1 MRRTDS
7 ERQQRLQELRES
19 LDQRGFFQEGEEG
32 RSFAARVRDEMTWID
47 EERILGSWGEKGA
60 HIRYDKKELGERCR
74 DARMKKG
81 YPLKEVAKRLSYK
94 SHSYLSKIEHGKKDI
109 DPCMLEGLSLL
120 YHVMPKYLLGLEE
133 KPPEAVIF
141 FADRYEDQCRFLIQN
156 SISDPKSFGFPAEQS
171 LDERLDY
178 IKSITTLGCVTVS
191 AARSIMEISA
201 KIPSLQRINT
211 AKKPTRSKFPQGL
224 LPPPRQLMSL
234 GTDSPEYKEA
244 NEAWRKLQVTLD
256 RLYEN
261 DPEWLAFI
269 AQAIA
274 KGPKCFSTLVDIVR
288 LGGFTSSEETP

>member
-32 RSFAARVRDEMTWID
+32 RSFAARVRDEMTRID

-141 FADRYEDQCRFLIQN
+141 LADRYEDQCRFLIQN

-178 IKSITTLGCVTVS
+178 IKSITTLGSVPVS
-191 AARSIMEISA
+191 TARSIIEVSA
-201 KIPSLQRINT
+201 KTPSLRKINT
-211 AKKPTRSKFPQGL
+211 AQKPNRSKFPQGL

-234 GTDSPEYKEA
+234 GTESPEYKEA
-244 NEAWRKLQVTLD
+244 NEAWCKLQVTLD

-261 DPEWLAFI
+261 NPEWLIFI

-274 KGPKCFSTLVDIVR
+274 KGPKCFSSLVEFVR
-288 LGGFTSSEETP
+288 LGGFTSSEQTQ

>member
-1 MRRTDS
+1 
-7 ERQQRLQELRES
+7 
-19 LDQRGFFQEGEEG
+19 
-32 RSFAARVRDEMTWID
+32 
-47 EERILGSWGEKGA
+47 
-60 HIRYDKKELGERCR
+60 
-74 DARMKKG
+74 
-81 YPLKEVAKRLSYK
+81 
-94 SHSYLSKIEHGKKDI
+94 
-109 DPCMLEGLSLL
+109 MLEGLSLL

-244 NEAWRKLQVTLD
+244 SEAWRKLQVTLD
-256 RLYEN
+256 SLYEN
-261 DPEWLAFI
+261 NPEWLAFI

>member
-32 RSFAARVRDEMTWID
+32 RSFAARVRDEMTWVD

-141 FADRYEDQCRFLIQN
+141 FADRYEDQCRSLIQN

-244 NEAWRKLQVTLD
+244 SEAWRKLQVTLD
-256 RLYEN
+256 SLYEN
-261 DPEWLAFI
+261 NPEWLAFI